1 MLHTFCYKHDV
12 TKKRFYYEHKNHEKI
27 NLPTK

>member
-1 MLHTFCYKHDV
+1 MLHTSCYKHDV
-12 TKKRFYYEHKNHEKI
+12 TKKRFYYEHKNHEI